1 MVQREISRVNLDSI
15 AGVFRRRRR
24 LIIFLL
30 VLVVVFWLLYALRSA
45 VLPFVV
51 GWVMAELFLPLISW
65 VERKL
70 PGQERWQ
77 QTKRIS
83 LVILLFIII
92 LALIG
97 FLSFFVVT
105 AVIGAFSVLVHNAPQ
120 YIAGGVLAIQEWA
133 TVLEHQFPPEMAEQ
147 VNSFFLDAALALGN
161 AIKDAFVK
169 GVSFVPTT
177 FGVMFG
183 FAALPLFL
191 FYVMKDWDK
200 LGNTFYSALPS
211 WLAQHTRNIVSIIE
225 GVLIRYIRAQIVL
238 GSIVAYL
245 CFIGLLVLIGIRYA
259 PALAAFAGVT
269 ELIPTLGPWI
279 GGAAAVIVTL
289 AIAPDKAIWVAL
301 LFFFVQLLE
310 NNLLVPRIQGAY
322 LKVHPAM
329 AIALLVL
336 GTYVAGFWGLLL
348 AIPLTATIVEIYKY
362 VRENVKVE
370 EVQ

>member
-1 MVQREISRVNLDSI
+1 MYSMGSVFSRHW
-15 AGVFRRRRR
+15 R

-30 VLVVVFWLLYALRSA
+30 ALIAIFWLLYALRSA
-45 VLPFVV
+45 IVPFVL
-51 GWVMAELFLPLISW
+51 GWVLAQLFLPVIFW
-65 VERKL
+65 IEKKL
-70 PGQERWQ
+70 PGKDKWQ
-77 QTKRIS
+77 QTKRVC
-83 LVILLFIII
+83 LVILAFFII

-97 FLSFFVVT
+97 FLSFVVIT
-105 AVIGAFSVLVHNAPQ
+105 AVVSAFSVLVQNAPQ
-120 YIAGGVLAIQEWA
+120 YIAGGLLTLGEWA
-133 TVLEHQFPPEMAEQ
+133 EALRQQFPPEMRER
-147 VNSFFLDAALALGN
+147 VDKFVLDAGIAVGN
-161 AIKDAFVK
+161 LIKDAFLT

-177 FGVMFG
+177 FGLMFG

-191 FYVMKDWDK
+191 FYVLKDWEK
-200 LGNTFYSALPS
+200 LGRSFYSALPP
-211 WLAQHTRNIVSIIE
+211 WLAEHTRNIISIID
-225 GVLIRYIRAQIVL
+225 GVLVRYFRAQIVL

-289 AIAPDKAIWVAL
+289 AIAPEKAIWVAL
-301 LFFFVQLLE
+301 LFLFVQLLE

-322 LKVHPAM
+322 LRVHPAI
-329 AIALLVL
+329 AIVLLVL
-336 GTYVAGFWGLLL
+336 GAYIAGLWGLLL

-362 VRENVKVE
+362 VRESTRVG